1 MISQR
6 SLLAFLPVAALVVAV
21 PGPSVLFTIGRA
33 LSAGRRAALLTVLGN
48 GVGLLLQGL
57 MVAVGLGALLTT
69 VTGAL
74 LALKVLG
81 GGYLIWL
88 GIQAIRHRG
97 ESAEADGPPDAASA
111 SASARRADLRAGLVL
126 GLTNPKSLVFL
137 GALLPQFVTADAHPV
152 TQMLILGAI
161 FAGIAVLG
169 DSIWAVA
176 AARAR
181 GWFAHSPGALPTVRG
196 AGGVLLIGLGA
207 WTLVSGQRTA

>member
-6 SLLAFLPVAALVVAV
+6 ALLAFLPVAALVVAV

-74 LALKVLG
+74 LALRVLG

-97 ESAEADGPPDAASA
+97 ASAEADGPRDAS

-152 TQMLILGAI
+152 TQMLLLGAI

-169 DSIWAVA
+169 DAIWAVA

-181 GWFAHSPGALPTVRG
+181 GWFANSPGALPTVRG